1 MKIWV
6 PFFVGIWGL
15 IEQVAPFTP
24 GYVQSMVSGG
34 EEADEE
40 VVERGLRRRRRRGG
54 GEEERE
60 G

>member
-24 GYVQSMVSGG
+24 GYVQSMVSAGQEG
-34 EEADEE
+34 HEE
-40 VVERGLRRRRRRGG
+40 VVERGLRRGRRRGER
-54 GEEERE
+54 EEERE